1 MAHAPRTAV
10 PARLGLAVTVMLGH
24 ERYRS
29 YPLACLDYW
38 TRPPVLLDQIQFY
51 YSPAGDA
58 VGYVTWAFLADDV
71 AARLQG
77 DPTVLLHLSEW
88 NEGAQL
94 WIMDLALPPGLLPRA
109 AADLARRFAEVDEA
123 HFLRRRA
130 DGSVRKVA
138 LWRRDRGA
146 LARRFGWSVAATA
159 TAEALPC

>member
-1 MAHAPRTAV
+1 MAHAPRTGV

-29 YPLACLDYW
+29 YALACLDYW

-58 VGYVTWAFLADDV
+58 VGYVTWAFLAEDV
-71 AARLQG
+71 AARLQNEP
-77 DPTVLLHLSEW
+77 DVLLHLSEW

-94 WIMDLALPPGLLPRA
+94 WIMDLALPAGLLLRA
-109 AADLARRFAEVDEA
+109 VADLAQRFADVDEA

-130 DGSVRKVA
+130 DGSVRKVSV
-138 LWRRDRGA
+138 WRREHHA
-146 LARRFGWSVAATA
+146 AARRFGWNATA
-159 TAEALPC
+159 AAPMEALPC